1 MRSLKFHD
9 IFNFS
14 RVRRG
19 VTWGRGGGDPESLEY
34 LPTLPVFAGVS
45 KFFIKSPG
53 LPVRTPN
60 LPGNTYRGFFQIC
73 FNNLVVFE
81 MSEGFSALI
90 DTVSSKLSPTMADP
104 EN

>member
-1 MRSLKFHD
+1 MRSLKFH
-9 IFNFS
+9 IPWHFQLLT
-14 RVRRG
+14 G
-19 VTWGRGGGDPESLEY
+19 KKGRNLGEGGGPESLEY

-45 KFFIKSPG
+45 RFFIKSPG

-81 MSEGFSALI
+81 MSEGFSAFI
-90 DTVSSKLSPTMADP
+90 
-104 EN
+104 